1 MIKVFSP
8 TDQSF
13 ISNGDCVLLPLK
25 AKVHKEDNGDYYLD
39 LVTGFEYADF
49 MVDGNIV
56 VANTPQGDQ
65 AFRITNPVKTA
76 SKITTKAWHV
86 FYDSKRFLIADSY
99 VVDKDCSEALAHLN
113 NMTMPISQFRTG
125 SDVARI
131 ESLRCVRKSLYE
143 AIFEVLE
150 RWGGHLVRDNF
161 DIIIR
166 NNIGADHGIT
176 VEYRKNLRE
185 ITCEENWDDV
195 VTQLLPVGKDGI
207 MLNSMDASASIY
219 MTSNVQYSIPYTKTV
234 DFQQD
239 INKEDYSSD
248 DAYKLALIADLRSQA
263 QSYLNTNQ
271 YPKVNYTLKA
281 SLDRIVDIGDTI
293 EVKDRRLNI
302 DLLTQVISYDYDCIL
317 EKYTEIEFG
326 NFKKKLSNLISNV
339 TASATSSAV
348 MSATEAVDA
357 SIEVV
362 NQTISQMDEDITQ
375 VDQKLILT
383 NSTEIEAGYS
393 STYDTFNVNVV
404 NSDGDAISLNNMGTG
419 KHPAL
424 TYLPD
429 NDWTQAQNIGNLAF
443 QSDVPTKTSE
453 LTNDSG
459 FLTSPSLQTATV
471 AGAYSG
477 SCSYLKLGRMVIF
490 DANISTSG
498 ALSNGTILAS
508 GLPANHVVA
517 TMAYGF
523 NNNSSTE
530 NVAVYIT
537 SSGTLTVRGAFASAN
552 RVIRVS
558 GAYISAS

>member
-1 MIKVFSP
+1 M
-8 TDQSF
+8 
-13 ISNGDCVLLPLK
+13 PLK
-25 AKVHKEDNGDYYLD
+25 ANVHKADNDDYYLN
-39 LVTGFEYADF
+39 LVTGLEYADF

-65 AFRITNPVKTA
+65 AFRISNPVKTA

-86 FYDSKRFLIADSY
+86 FYDSKNYLIADSY
-99 VVDKDCSEALAHLN
+99 VVDKDCNDALAHLN
-113 NMTMPISQFRTG
+113 SMTMPVSQYRTA
-125 SDVARI
+125 SDVARV

-166 NNIGADHGIT
+166 NSIGADHGIT

-239 INKEDYSSD
+239 INREDYSSD

-326 NFKKKLSNLISNV
+326 NFKKKLSNLITNV

-348 MSATEAVDA
+348 LSATEVVDA

-362 NQTISQMDEDITQ
+362 NQTITQMDENITQ

-393 STYDTFNVNVV
+393 STYDTFNINVV

-429 NDWTQAQNIGNLAF
+429 NDWTQPQNIGNLAF
-443 QSDVPTKTSE
+443 LSDIPTLPDVLNRSSFGDTW
-453 LTNDSG
+453 SG
-459 FLTSPSLQTATV
+459 IHAGSSV
-471 AGAYSG
+471 GAYVT
-477 SCSYLKLGRMVIF
+477 LKTF
-490 DANISTSG
+490 T
-498 ALSNGTILAS
+498 
-508 GLPANHVVA
+508 LPANSRWLILA
-517 TMAYGF
+517 TNGNAQGGAVDCNIGTSVTSGTASMVIAGD
-523 NNNSSTE
+523 SRSRDTGG
-530 NVAVYIT
+530 NVAVGWCYIRTTTECTVSIRTYTYNT
-537 SSGTLTVRGAFASAN
+537 SVTNFNGKYVAIPVL
-552 RVIRVS
+552 
-558 GAYISAS
+558 

>member
-1 MIKVFSP
+1 MACI
-8 TDQSF
+8 
-13 ISNGDCVLLPLK
+13 
-25 AKVHKEDNGDYYLD
+25 
-39 LVTGFEYADF
+39 
-49 MVDGNIV
+49 
-56 VANTPQGDQ
+56 
-65 AFRITNPVKTA
+65 
-76 SKITTKAWHV
+76 
-86 FYDSKRFLIADSY
+86 YDSKNYLIADSY
-99 VVDKDCSEALAHLN
+99 VVEKDCSEALAHLN
-113 NMTMPISQFRTG
+113 NMTMPISQFRTA
-125 SDVARI
+125 SDVARV

-239 INKEDYSSD
+239 INREDYSSD

-383 NSTEIEAGYS
+383 NSTEIEAGYL

-443 QSDVPTKTSE
+443 LSDIPTLPDVLNRSSFGDTWSGIHAGSSVGTYVTLKTF
-453 LTNDSG
+453 T
-459 FLTSPSLQTATV
+459 
-471 AGAYSG
+471 
-477 SCSYLKLGRMVIF
+477 
-490 DANISTSG
+490 
-498 ALSNGTILAS
+498 
-508 GLPANHVVA
+508 LPANSRWLILA
-517 TMAYGF
+517 TNGNAQGGAVDC
-523 NNNSSTE
+523 NIGTSVTSGTASTVIAGDSRSRDTGG
-530 NVAVYIT
+530 NVAVGWCYIRTTTECTVSLRTYTYNT
-537 SSGTLTVRGAFASAN
+537 SVTNFNGKYVAIPVL
-552 RVIRVS
+552 
-558 GAYISAS
+558 